1 MSTVAAET
9 SPSDPIPSFDNLL
22 LDCPEEGIVILSSYQ
37 GSHEF
42 LVPKL
47 YIIHSSPILREEIL
61 LPPNPRPGLSA
72 TAVQSGV
79 EGSTDSDTANAN
91 AHCVVQLPVNG
102 TTLISLLSYILP
114 VPPILP
120 STAEQIMELLSVA
133 QMYKMDVV
141 LTHLRNHIA
150 QRQPPLIRKETAFSI
165 YALAQKYGLRTEAL
179 QAARCTL
186 SFSSLTFQGLA
197 EEDKLRLMPGAFL
210 HELWKYH
217 RRFWSILSSEIYEFK
232 ASRVG
237 ELAIAK
243 DSNCESLTDSGIP
256 YWLDGYLFRLG
267 SACIHNFLDFTTFHS
282 EYGDHSE
289 GRCSK
294 MHDHGCL
301 YCSEVSDEVLHEFW
315 EALGAVVQGSM
326 AKVRFLPI
334 TASVDRTELGWCT
347 G

>member
-22 LDCPEEGIVILSSYQ
+22 LDCPEEGIVVLSSYQ

-61 LPPNPRPGLSA
+61 LPPSPRPGVSA
-72 TAVQSGV
+72 NAAQSGV
-79 EGSTDSDTANAN
+79 DESTDSDTANA
-91 AHCVVQLPVNG
+91 HRVVQLPVNG
-102 TTLISLLSYILP
+102 TILISLLSYILP

-150 QRQPPLIRKETAFSI
+150 QRQPPLICKETAFSV

-186 SFSSLTFQGLA
+186 TFSSLTFQDLA

-217 RRFWSILSSEIYEFK
+217 RRFWSILSSEIYDFK

-237 ELAIAK
+237 QLGIAK
-243 DSNCESLTDSGIP
+243 DSTCESLTDSGIP
-256 YWLDGYLFRLG
+256 YWLDGYLSRQG
-267 SACIHNFLDFTTFHS
+267 SARIHNLLDFTAFHS
-282 EYGDHSE
+282 EYVDHCE
-289 GRCSK
+289 RPYPK
-294 MHDHGCL
+294 IHDGGCL
-301 YCSEVSDEVLHEFW
+301 CCSEEVSDEDLDEFW
-315 EALGAVVQGSM
+315 EALKAVVQGSM
-326 AKVRFLPI
+326 TKVRFLPI
-334 TASVDRTELGWCT
+334 AASVDRTELGWCT